1 MNAYEFDFLG
11 EAQDFAATME
21 RKGFET
27 LYCYINGHH
36 TVYVS

>member
-27 LYCYINGHH
+27 LSLYVNGRHV
-36 TVYVS
+36 VYVS